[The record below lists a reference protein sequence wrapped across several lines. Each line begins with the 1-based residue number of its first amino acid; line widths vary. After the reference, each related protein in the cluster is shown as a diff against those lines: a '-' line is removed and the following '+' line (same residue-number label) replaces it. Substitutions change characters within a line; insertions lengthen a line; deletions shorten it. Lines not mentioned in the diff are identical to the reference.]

1 MPRITDF
8 CICLYVFECK
18 LSFRLCDSYFV
29 IIPVDDTAIG
39 ITWAGLV
46 PHSTYFIRQ
55 FIKLLLLLLLL
66 SSSSLFSFKDIVF
79 VVHLSD
85 LRHSLLYT
93 RKSQCQREL
102 ANAYILDHVVKRYG
116 LQWLGNR
123 RDLQNAASARVKI
136 TLLKI
141 MATNGLVTFVAIG
154 I

>member
-1 MPRITDF
+1 MQVKPF
-8 CICLYVFECK
+8 W
-18 LSFRLCDSYFV
+18 LCDSYFG
-29 IIPVDDTAIG
+29 IILVDDIAIG

-55 FIKLLLLLLLL
+55 FINLLLLLLLL
-66 SSSSLFSFKDIVF
+66 LFSFEDIMF
-79 VVHLSD
+79 FVHLSD

-102 ANAYILDHVVKRYG
+102 ANAYILDHVVSRYG
-116 LQWLGNR
+116 LQWLGNG
-123 RDLQNAASARVKI
+123 RDLQNAVSARVKI